1 MIACFVKKHQA
12 IAGISR
18 KSVIPNILLL
28 FMFIYFVIYTISVT
42 GIYATLNVPEDEK
55 FELVKK
61 KYPTYLEG
69 FRSLPNF
76 SIYDPSGYFV
86 KFVIY
91 SLVGGIA
98 AFFTLVLVLLNISRM
113 LRILKTKMSASTYQK
128 HKSAIFCL
136 LAQFSTSSVIFL
148 PPIFFVFVI
157 LMGANGAQCQ
167 NGKWPRNGLMMT
179 LATTA
184 NCLRIPD
191 IHLDGFLGHLPW
203 WPNFRK
209 LSFLGQLLLWPN
221 FCSNRRIPA
230 CHCLLPLDTERSSAD
245 NHLSTVSKICRNQI
259 LWDQKNWKSL
269 QSVHQQAEC
278 LWSGQSGIIINF
290 GKLYFPKSSNEL
302 YVKTFVKSRKFRKLL
317 IFIFWVHTCFANKNS
332 ALNLQTNEKHL
343 QIEDTWQHL
352 KTSKNVLWDFY
363 YIYEQRWAHIYMDQL
378 MELTGKTERQV
389 SDILQYYRSIDYQHG
404 IRIPCQKYTPTQ
416 TYYLKKAYR
425 ESRYAG
431 KDKTTYLVKKTRLL
445 RNQ

>member
-1 MIACFVKKHQA
+1 MACCFTDIHLTFLFQPVPLYPLVSGYVMGLGAVFGATTHVCMCGIIFLLIYQIGSMIACFVKKHQA

-55 FELVKK
+55 FEL

-157 LMGANGAQCQ
+157 LMGANGAQLIVEYLLVIACSHS
-167 NGKWPRNGLMMT
+167 T
-179 LATTA
+179 LNVVVLIITF
-184 NCLRIPD
+184 P
-191 IHLDGFLGHLPW
+191 PY
-203 WPNFRK
+203 RK
-209 LSFLGQLLLWPN
+209 FVGTKFFGIKKTGSRF
-221 FCSNRRIPA
+221 
-230 CHCLLPLDTERSSAD
+230 
-245 NHLSTVSKICRNQI
+245 
-259 LWDQKNWKSL
+259 SL
-269 QSVHQQAEC
+269 FTNKQSVC
-278 LWSGQSGIIINF
+278 G
-290 GKLYFPKSSNEL
+290 
-302 YVKTFVKSRKFRKLL
+302 V
-317 IFIFWVHTCFANKNS
+317 
-332 ALNLQTNEKHL
+332 
-343 QIEDTWQHL
+343 
-352 KTSKNVLWDFY
+352 
-363 YIYEQRWAHIYMDQL
+363 
-378 MELTGKTERQV
+378 V
-389 SDILQYYRSIDYQHG
+389 SMG
-404 IRIPCQKYTPTQ
+404 
-416 TYYLKKAYR
+416 
-425 ESRYAG
+425 
-431 KDKTTYLVKKTRLL
+431 
-445 RNQ
+445 